1 VDIIDLAE
9 ENEINEE
16 FAEILLFSFIKSR
29 SLENELSTF
38 IKEKIKSINL
48 ESKKES
54 LKKSDF
60 KSFTHAF
67 TMRGSY
73 NTTYEFQS
81 LEDANLFLKD
91 EYPKYK
97 EKYSNITYSIL
108 DLEIFKFN
116 DHCNV
121 HGEGTD
127 KFKIIGIN
135 KYSEYSYG
143 YILNNGFVEP
153 VHKCHRLFLKK

>member
-1 VDIIDLAE
+1 MDILDLSE
-9 ENEINEE
+9 ENEISEE
-16 FAEILLFSFIKSR
+16 LAEILLFSFIKSR
-29 SLENELSTF
+29 SLENELSVF

-60 KSFTHAF
+60 KSFSHALNI
-67 TMRGSY
+67 RGEY

-81 LEDANLFLKD
+81 IEDVDNFLKN

-116 DHCNV
+116 DNCNV
-121 HGEGTD
+121 NGEGTD
-127 KFKIIGIN
+127 NFKIIGLN
-135 KYSEYSYG
+135 KYSKYSYG
-143 YILNNGFVEP
+143 YILNNGFIEP
-153 VHKCHRLFLKK
+153 VHKCHRDYL